1 MILSTQGI
9 VLKVFPY
16 SNTSVICNVF
26 TQIKGKMSFIA
37 KGIQKPK
44 NPTIS
49 ILQPFNIL
57 EIQYYYKDGRNIQ
70 MIKEVD
76 IDQSFCSIRNNLSSI
91 LFGGAILNISNRI
104 LEPNYENDII
114 FRLISKSLGNLGSNK
129 NNNKKYFLFFLFH
142 FVKQLGFMPNIVQ
155 CHLCNRKLSSNTF
168 LDDRSHLLICEACH
182 MLSSNNNSINRQMLD
197 CIILINHTFIDHI
210 KDIAIKDD
218 MLKQSYIFLQ
228 DFISYHIKSIE
239 SIPSFKIM
247 DGVYHVT

>member
-26 TQIKGKMSFIA
+26 TRIKGKMSFIA

-76 IDQSFCSIRNNLSSI
+76 IDKTFCSIRNNLSSI
-91 LFGGAILNISNRI
+91 LFGGAILSISNRI
-104 LEPNYENDII
+104 LEPYYENDVI
-114 FRLISKSLGNLGSNK
+114 FRLISKSLGNLGSNE
-129 NNNKKYFLFFLFH
+129 NDNKK
-142 FVKQLGFMPNIVQ
+142 
-155 CHLCNRKLSSNTF
+155 
-168 LDDRSHLLICEACH
+168 
-182 MLSSNNNSINRQMLD
+182 
-197 CIILINHTFIDHI
+197 
-210 KDIAIKDD
+210 
-218 MLKQSYIFLQ
+218 
-228 DFISYHIKSIE
+228 
-239 SIPSFKIM
+239 
-247 DGVYHVT
+247 